1 MAVVQLSFFCAISAD
16 AQTRK
21 TTTTKT
27 TKKATTP
34 AKTTTKKS
42 TTTKKTTA
50 KKPVVLS
57 ESKKLQNEQANT
69 KRLRAQSQ
77 QQEKNINR
85 SIKSNLDSVMLLSNE
100 IITQQE
106 FVDSLNRSIKNV
118 TGRIDILNKE
128 VSKLKKDLQDKKDK
142 FAKSMRYQQ
151 KNRNAQDELM
161 FIFSA
166 EHFSQMIRRF
176 RYAREYSSY
185 QVVQGKLIRNQQR
198 KMQVKQNDL
207 LNLKMQLFLDKI
219 KVKERQEKLAE
230 MKARCQEKV
239 EYLNKNLARV
249 QKQIQAY
256 KDKEAELDKQ
266 IEEAIQKEI
275 EAARKAEAERKAREE
290 AARKAAEAERRE
302 KERQLAEA
310 KAAKAR
316 AEAAKKA
323 AAEKIAAAQKA
334 KEEATNKDEKKDAKK
349 EISTLKSEIKAAEKE
364 MKKAD
369 EDIRKADDAVRIA
382 TQTENIKKAEIDKW
396 VSNDSSTKLSSS
408 FTANKGRLPMP
419 ITGSYVI
426 ARHYG
431 TYSVQG
437 LKAVTLDN
445 KGIDIKGQEGAMAR
459 AVFDGEV
466 SNVFQYGSS
475 YIIMLR
481 HGSYI
486 SVYSG
491 LSSVAV
497 SKGQKVTTRQS
508 LGKVGRNSD
517 GQIILHFQLR
527 KESARL
533 NPEQWVQ

>member
-34 AKTTTKKS
+34 AKTSTKKS

-207 LNLKMQLFLDKI
+207 LNMKTQLFLDKI

-497 SKGQKVTTRQS
+497 NKGQKVTTRQS

-533 NPEQWVQ
+533 NPEQWVR

>member
-219 KVKERQEKLAE
+219 KVKERQKKLAE

-408 FTANKGRLPMP
+408 FTVNKGRLPMP

-497 SKGQKVTTRQS
+497 NKGQKVTTRQS

>member
-207 LNLKMQLFLDKI
+207 LNMKTQLFLDKI

>member
-77 QQEKNINR
+77 QQERNINR

-207 LNLKMQLFLDKI
+207 LNMKTQLFLDKI

-275 EAARKAEAERKAREE
+275 EAARKAEAEKKAREE

>member
-207 LNLKMQLFLDKI
+207 LNMKTQLFLDKI

-396 VSNDSSTKLSSS
+396 ISNDSSTKLSSS

>member
-16 AQTRK
+16 AQTKK

-207 LNLKMQLFLDKI
+207 LNMKTQLFLDKI

-533 NPEQWVQ
+533 NPEQWVR

>member
-42 TTTKKTTA
+42 ATTKKTTA

>member
-1 MAVVQLSFFCAISAD
+1 MAVVQLSFFCAISTD

-219 KVKERQEKLAE
+219 VVKEKQKKLSEMKVK
-230 MKARCQEKV
+230 CQEKV
-239 EYLNKNLARV
+239 EYLNKNLVRV
-249 QKQIQAY
+249 QNQIQAY
-256 KDKEAELDKQ
+256 KDKEADLDRQ
-266 IEEAIQKEI
+266 IEAAIQREI
-275 EAARKAEAERKAREE
+275 EAARKAEAEKKAREE

>member
-42 TTTKKTTA
+42 ATTKKTTA

-207 LNLKMQLFLDKI
+207 LNMKTQLFLDKI

>member
-207 LNLKMQLFLDKI
+207 LNMKTQLFLDKI

-533 NPEQWVQ
+533 NPEQWVR

>member
-42 TTTKKTTA
+42 ATTKKTTA

-77 QQEKNINR
+77 QQERNINR

-207 LNLKMQLFLDKI
+207 LNMKTQLFLDKI

>member
-239 EYLNKNLARV
+239 EYLNKNLVRV
-249 QKQIQAY
+249 QNQIQAY

-533 NPEQWVQ
+533 NPEQWVR

>member
-42 TTTKKTTA
+42 ATTKKTTA

-207 LNLKMQLFLDKI
+207 LNMKTQLFLDKI

-533 NPEQWVQ
+533 NPEQWVR

>member
-77 QQEKNINR
+77 QQERNINR

-207 LNLKMQLFLDKI
+207 LNMKTQLFLDKI

-533 NPEQWVQ
+533 NPEQWVR

>member
-1 MAVVQLSFFCAISAD
+1 MAVIQLSFFCAISAD

-207 LNLKMQLFLDKI
+207 LNMKTQLFLDKI